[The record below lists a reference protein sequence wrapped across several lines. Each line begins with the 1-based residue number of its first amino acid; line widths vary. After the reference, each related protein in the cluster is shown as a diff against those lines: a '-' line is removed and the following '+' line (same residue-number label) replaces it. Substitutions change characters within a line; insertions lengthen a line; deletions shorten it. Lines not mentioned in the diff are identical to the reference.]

1 MTTSQES
8 SNQSGVPATRDAQF
22 QHYPDDEISLIDLAK
37 ILIKRRWWVLGTG
50 SIILLL
56 AFTFALL
63 NRSEGKMYEYTSIYQ
78 QAEKSPGSTLVS
90 TSSLL
95 QQVKTLHWPN
105 YRRQY
110 MQEQQIENPDE
121 LPFDFEIDTP
131 ANTTL
136 VTLTSEA
143 LEEDKPEVDVLHE
156 AMVKNI
162 NDHQQTA
169 IKRETEK
176 LEKQIER
183 TQGLLAQVQ
192 EAAAQA
198 EDAAQ
203 ALTATEQITSY
214 TERLFTFEQIISY
227 TERLFTLQDKLE
239 DITPGNIVQ
248 YTEQGK
254 RVQPDKVSGKLI
266 VALGI
271 VLGGILGIMAAFFV
285 EFAARVRQSLKE
297 EES

>member
-203 ALTATEQITSY
+203 ALTATEQITS
-214 TERLFTFEQIISY
+214 
-227 TERLFTLQDKLE
+227 
-239 DITPGNIVQ
+239 
-248 YTEQGK
+248 
-254 RVQPDKVSGKLI
+254 
-266 VALGI
+266 
-271 VLGGILGIMAAFFV
+271 
-285 EFAARVRQSLKE
+285 
-297 EES
+297 